1 MKYKIEKHIFS
12 KEIYKSQRRLLIK
25 EQAAKEMLI
34 QRQLRKKLASN
45 L

>member
-1 MKYKIEKHIFS
+1 MKYEIEKHIVS
-12 KEIYKSQRRLLIK
+12 KEIYKSLRRLSIR

-34 QRQLRKKLASN
+34 QQQLRKKLASN

>member
-1 MKYKIEKHIFS
+1 MKYEIEKHIFS
-12 KEIYKSQRRLLIK
+12 KEIYKSQRRLSIR

-34 QRQLRKKLASN
+34 QQQLRKKLASN

>member
-1 MKYKIEKHIFS
+1 MNYEIGKKIFS
-12 KEIYKSQRRLLIK
+12 KEIKKNQRTLSLR

-34 QRQLRKKLASN
+34 QQRLRKKLASN